1 MEGTAMEAGFDIG
14 RAGATAWSVRPG
26 TGEAEKCPVRDV
38 LDRIGDRWSL
48 LVILVLRPGPQ
59 RFNALK
65 RAIGD
70 VSQRMLALTLRHLER
85 DGLISRTVIPTKPP
99 SVEYA
104 LTPLGRSLEAPIAAL
119 AGWAISRHGEIRD
132 SRRAY
137 DGGRDAA

>member
-1 MEGTAMEAGFDIG
+1 VDIQIDVEGHQIS
-14 RAGATAWSVRPG
+14 AWSVIRG
-26 TGEAEKCPVRDV
+26 TGEEEKCPVRDV

-48 LVILVLRPGPQ
+48 LVLLVLKPGPQ

-70 VSQRMLALTLRHLER
+70 ISQRMLALTLRNLER

-104 LTPLGRSLEAPIAAL
+104 LTPLGLSLEEPIEAL
-119 AGWAISRHGEIRD
+119 TGWATTRHAEIRHA
-132 SRRAY
+132 RRAY
-137 DGGRDAA
+137 DGARDAA